1 MIFTRR
7 FGALAAR
14 PQFPDA
20 PELQELNNPVDL
32 DAEIAELTAQEA
44 RRRPRRRPPERGR
57 VRGLTSAYR
66 ATGCRRY
73 MSRHGT
79 W

>member
-20 PELQELNNPVDL
+20 PELQQ
-32 DAEIAELTAQEA
+32 ELTIDTELQQHDDHTTTDSGDQ
-44 RRRPRRRPPERGR
+44 PERI
-57 VRGLTSAYR
+57 TTA
-66 ATGCRRY
+66 A
-73 MSRHGT
+73 
-79 W
+79 

>member
-20 PELQELNNPVDL
+20 PELQQELGMPVDL
-32 DAEIAELTAQEA
+32 DSELARLTGDAQPAGTKQDADE
-44 RRRPRRRPPERGR
+44 
-57 VRGLTSAYR
+57 SA
-66 ATGCRRY
+66 A
-73 MSRHGT
+73 
-79 W
+79 

>member
-20 PELQELNNPVDL
+20 PELQQELNTPVDL
-32 DAEIAELTAQEA
+32 DAELAQLTADCVARED
-44 RRRPRRRPPERGR
+44 RRRADE
-57 VRGLTSAYR
+57 SA
-66 ATGCRRY
+66 A
-73 MSRHGT
+73 
-79 W
+79 

>member
-20 PELQELNNPVDL
+20 PELQQELEIDVELQQHHDHTGSTTT
-32 DAEIAELTAQEA
+32 DRGDEAERVTTAA
-44 RRRPRRRPPERGR
+44 
-57 VRGLTSAYR
+57 
-66 ATGCRRY
+66 
-73 MSRHGT
+73 
-79 W
+79 

>member
-20 PELQELNNPVDL
+20 PELQHELGNPADL
-32 DAEIAELTAQEA
+32 ETELA
-44 RRRPRRRPPERGR
+44 R
-57 VRGLTSAYR
+57 LTSADEQQR
-66 ATGCRRY
+66 AEE
-73 MSRHGT
+73 SAA
-79 W
+79 

>member
-20 PELQELNNPVDL
+20 PELQQELDVDV
-32 DAEIAELTAQEA
+32 ELQQHDEDQHDGD
-44 RRRPRRRPPERGR
+44 RPER
-57 VRGLTSAYR
+57 VTTA
-66 ATGCRRY
+66 A
-73 MSRHGT
+73 
-79 W
+79 

>member
-20 PELQELNNPVDL
+20 PELQQELGI
-32 DAEIAELTAQEA
+32 DAELQQHEDNQHTASGEQE
-44 RRRPRRRPPERGR
+44 R
-57 VRGLTSAYR
+57 VTTA
-66 ATGCRRY
+66 A
-73 MSRHGT
+73 
-79 W
+79 

>member
-20 PELQELNNPVDL
+20 PELQHELDTPGGL
-32 DAEIAELTAQEA
+32 DAELARLTDDSRLHHDDD
-44 RRRPRRRPPERGR
+44 RRRGADEP
-57 VRGLTSAYR
+57 A
-66 ATGCRRY
+66 A
-73 MSRHGT
+73 
-79 W
+79 

>member
-20 PELQELNNPVDL
+20 PELQQELNTPVDL
-32 DAEIAELTAQEA
+32 DAELAKLTDETDPVHADE
-44 RRRPRRRPPERGR
+44 
-57 VRGLTSAYR
+57 SA
-66 ATGCRRY
+66 A
-73 MSRHGT
+73 
-79 W
+79 

>member
-20 PELQELNNPVDL
+20 PELQQELDIDVDL
-32 DAEIAELTAQEA
+32 EQRDEKDGNQPADGD
-44 RRRPRRRPPERGR
+44 RRRD
-57 VRGLTSAYR
+57 TTA
-66 ATGCRRY
+66 A
-73 MSRHGT
+73 
-79 W
+79 

>member
-20 PELQELNNPVDL
+20 PELQHELNHPVDL
-32 DAEIAELTAQEA
+32 DAVLARLTGENEKQRADE
-44 RRRPRRRPPERGR
+44 
-57 VRGLTSAYR
+57 SA
-66 ATGCRRY
+66 A
-73 MSRHGT
+73 
-79 W
+79 

>member
-20 PELQELNNPVDL
+20 PELQQELDIDV
-32 DAEIAELTAQEA
+32 ELQQHDDTNTDGDRRSERVTTAA
-44 RRRPRRRPPERGR
+44 
-57 VRGLTSAYR
+57 
-66 ATGCRRY
+66 
-73 MSRHGT
+73 
-79 W
+79 

>member
-20 PELQELNNPVDL
+20 PELQQELSNPLDL
-32 DAEIAELTAQEA
+32 DAELAKLTGEVTGQSTGDATAA
-44 RRRPRRRPPERGR
+44 RDDDRRADE
-57 VRGLTSAYR
+57 SA
-66 ATGCRRY
+66 A
-73 MSRHGT
+73 
-79 W
+79 

>member
-20 PELQELNNPVDL
+20 PELQELHRPLDL
-32 DAEIAELTAQEA
+32 DAELAELTAQNAAQNTAQNTAQTKEQNDD
-44 RRRPRRRPPERGR
+44 RE
-57 VRGLTSAYR
+57 SA
-66 ATGCRRY
+66 A
-73 MSRHGT
+73 
-79 W
+79 

>member
-20 PELQELNNPVDL
+20 PELQELTGPVDL
-32 DAEIAELTAQEA
+32 DAELAKLTADEA
-44 RRRPRRRPPERGR
+44 RTAHDDDRRNAGE
-57 VRGLTSAYR
+57 SA
-66 ATGCRRY
+66 A
-73 MSRHGT
+73 
-79 W
+79 

>member
-20 PELQELNNPVDL
+20 PELQQELSKPLDL
-32 DAEIAELTAQEA
+32 DAEFTKLTGEVTAA
-44 RRRPRRRPPERGR
+44 RTEDRQADE
-57 VRGLTSAYR
+57 SA
-66 ATGCRRY
+66 A
-73 MSRHGT
+73 
-79 W
+79 

>member
-20 PELQELNNPVDL
+20 PELQQELGNPVDL
-32 DAEIAELTAQEA
+32 DAELA
-44 RRRPRRRPPERGR
+44 RLSTDSETHHADSRQADSQQADSRRADE
-57 VRGLTSAYR
+57 SA
-66 ATGCRRY
+66 A
-73 MSRHGT
+73 
-79 W
+79 

>member
-20 PELQELNNPVDL
+20 PELQHELDNPVDL
-32 DAEIAELTAQEA
+32 DAELARLTADAEA
-44 RRRPRRRPPERGR
+44 QHADE
-57 VRGLTSAYR
+57 SA
-66 ATGCRRY
+66 A
-73 MSRHGT
+73 
-79 W
+79 